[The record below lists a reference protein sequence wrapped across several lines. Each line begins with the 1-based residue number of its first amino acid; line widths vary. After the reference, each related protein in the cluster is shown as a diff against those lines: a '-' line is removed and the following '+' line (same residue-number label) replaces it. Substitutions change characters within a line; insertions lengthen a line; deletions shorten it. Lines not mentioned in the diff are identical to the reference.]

1 MQPASKSSVPS
12 SALSLLAAKSEEV
25 SRLDRQLTTEQEK
38 NAALQQQVSELQAR
52 LAVVQTEA
60 REEWSSEREALTL
73 KLQAAEDGKKRALAD
88 VELFKDQYRN
98 ASGFVIST
106 REENRELE
114 KRTAIAEQQAKDG
127 VALIRATFEA
137 RVKSLEEDLRS
148 WKRMAEFVVEKD
160 RRTNDEIRMRA
171 ASEPEWRAKLKR
183 AKDELAK
190 CHDVQED
197 QQVQLDEVQK
207 QLEDAEEDVQRYKSE
222 AHRLAL
228 ELAEA
233 NTTLE
238 RLGRNGQSEDSSG
251 DGHQFVYRC
260 SWQVGAPGEF
270 CRQYFGK
277 LSVCDFAFFLCFTR

>member
-1 MQPASKSSVPS
+1 VQPASKSVAPS

-25 SRLDRQLTTEQEK
+25 SRLDRQLTVEQDK
-38 NAALQQQVSELQAR
+38 NVVLQQQVSELQAR

-60 REEWSSEREALTL
+60 REEWTSERDALTL

-98 ASGFVIST
+98 ASGFVIAT

-114 KRTAIAEQQAKDG
+114 QRTATAEKQAKDG

-137 RVKSLEEDLRS
+137 RIKSLEEDLRS
-148 WKRMAEFVVEKD
+148 WRRMAEFVVEKD

-183 AKDELAK
+183 AKDDLAK
-190 CHDVQED
+190 CHDLQED
-197 QQVQLDEVQK
+197 LQVQLDEAQRQV
-207 QLEDAEEDVQRYKSE
+207 EDSEEDVQRYKLE
-222 AHRLAL
+222 AQRLAL
-228 ELAEA
+228 ELAES

-238 RLGRNGQSEDSSG
+238 RLGRNGQTEDSSG

-260 SWQVGAPGEF
+260 SWQVGAPGQF
-270 CRQYFGK
+270 CRQHFGK
-277 LSVCDFAFFLCFTR
+277 LSVCIFSCCTCFSR